1 MSLRAST
8 SQDRSLRDP
17 RRRVELLLT
26 AFRLLEAAGACEIL
40 AGEPYYDHDAR
51 HSADWWS
58 VLAARTR
65 SYRAAVY
72 NAPFR
77 GLSSI
82 EEWATLAKTSSASME
97 LEHEMERLR
106 IEYEY
111 WLAVPGGRAYLAWLT
126 ALVATAEMDG
136 ARALNALRQ
145 WSDVAREFVDV
156 PKLKGQCI
164 YSLLQGAADSLDMFL
179 PLPCHAMRD
188 VRRFAFLPP
197 SLRSKPVE

>member
-1 MSLRAST
+1 LSGMRTRALCAILPLVTAASPARACRGRPNRITIQLLATTRHSGWQSKDSVSLRA
-8 SQDRSLRDP
+8 
-17 RRRVELLLT
+17 
-26 AFRLLEAAGACEIL
+26 
-40 AGEPYYDHDAR
+40 
-51 HSADWWS
+51 S

-97 LEHEMERLR
+97 LEYEMERLR

-126 ALVATAEMDG
+126 ALVATAEMG
-136 ARALNALRQ
+136 WRTRSERAAAVVGRRARVRRRSKA
-145 WSDVAREFVDV
+145 
-156 PKLKGQCI
+156 
-164 YSLLQGAADSLDMFL
+164 QGAVHLQSPSGSCGLSRYVLA
-179 PLPCHAMRD
+179 
-188 VRRFAFLPP
+188 FAL
-197 SLRSKPVE
+197 SCDA